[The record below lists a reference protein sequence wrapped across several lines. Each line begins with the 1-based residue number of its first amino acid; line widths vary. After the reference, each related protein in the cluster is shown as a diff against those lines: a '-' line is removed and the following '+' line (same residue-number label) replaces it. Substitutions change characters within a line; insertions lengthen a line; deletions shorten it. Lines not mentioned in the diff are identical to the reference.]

1 MTTTLIN
8 IFTVAPENLD
18 RLVTLLRQGTEA
30 WISKVPGFVSSTLH
44 VARDNRRVVIYG
56 QWRSADDIAAMRQHA
71 EMPAYFDRVKAIAQM
86 DAIICDAAATVAAA

>member
-44 VARDNRRVVIYG
+44 IARDNRRVVIYG
-56 QWRSADDIAAMRQHA
+56 QWRSADDIAAMRQHPG
-71 EMPAYFDRVKAIAQM
+71 MPAYFERVKAISQM
-86 DAIICDAAATVAAA
+86 DAITCDAASTVAAA